1 MNSGKRFE
9 NNFKNSVP
17 KDIFYYRFR
26 DGSSSWGGN
35 EKVRF
40 QQTNICD
47 CMLFDG
53 KVLYLLE
60 LKSTKQKSL
69 PFNNIKKHQIEDLL
83 KAKKYSQIIC
93 GLIIEFSGLNECYFV
108 EIKQF
113 KGFYDNADRKSLPI
127 DYCRKNGIKID
138 LEMKKINK
146 KLDIKSMIEKI
157 EKEDK
162 K

>member
-108 EIKQF
+108 EIEQF